1 MKNVLLFLYLGFTLN
16 VSGQKAE
23 VDTIPFHTKST
34 LLVFKAKINGHET
47 NCAMDTGAST
57 SVLTSSQAVSTNL
70 KFEGSLT
77 VNDSNENKSSAKRG
91 VIETVTIGSQTVS
104 NASTVVF
111 DMPFLA
117 CNDLFLMGANIIN
130 QFNWKIDFEK
140 NLLYISKTPFE
151 TTKNM
156 VEMDVKFKKNRHFT
170 DITIQNYKLKNCLID
185 TGFNDFFEVSS
196 GQPFFKKLQ
205 KQNERTTVSSKRFS
219 MGLTSMQSTT
229 NHTFSFDGLQLNNT
243 TFDDVKVDLRENIE
257 NKIGLKFFSTLSTVL
272 IMNTSNSSYHLQL
285 SNQPVSLKIGFDADI
300 YLKNGALT
308 VVGKTTNSESSAN
321 DLEIDEQVISLNGKK
336 ASDFKD
342 ECEFI
347 LWRLENAKQ
356 NECVIEKING
366 EKIIVKKQILKT
378 T

>member
-47 NCAMDTGAST
+47 NCALDTGAST

-356 NECVIEKING
+356 NECVIERING